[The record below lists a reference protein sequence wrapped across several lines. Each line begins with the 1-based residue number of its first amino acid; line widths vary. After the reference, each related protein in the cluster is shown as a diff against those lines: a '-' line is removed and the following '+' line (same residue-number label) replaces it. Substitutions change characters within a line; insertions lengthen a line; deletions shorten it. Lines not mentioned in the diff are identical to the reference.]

1 MWQAYGTRLDFRH
14 ANGPGSRQS
23 KSGAR
28 HATLQKLRTYCA
40 APFGMFD
47 PDALRDGLPLFK
59 CYRTP
64 IAIAGDGAKHVGRA
78 SALASACAD
87 KGKAPVPIAVRL
99 QIIAPGAFHPERNRY
114 GSLLRAAQHGVLVFE
129 ESGGGGKGWLGFI
142 LPPDSVMPGK
152 IK

>member
-1 MWQAYGTRLDFRH
+1 MV
-14 ANGPGSRQS
+14 
-23 KSGAR
+23 
-28 HATLQKLRTYCA
+28 QKLRTYCA
-40 APFGMFD
+40 APFGVFD

-64 IAIAGDGAKHVGRA
+64 IAIAGDGAKHLGRA

-99 QIIAPGAFHPERNRY
+99 QIIALGAFHPERNGY

-129 ESGGGGKGWLGFI
+129 ESGGGGEGWLGVI

>member
-1 MWQAYGTRLDFRH
+1 V
-14 ANGPGSRQS
+14 SS
-23 KSGAR
+23 
-28 HATLQKLRTYCA
+28 
-40 APFGMFD
+40 D
-47 PDALRDGLPLFK
+47 PHP
-59 CYRTP
+59 
-64 IAIAGDGAKHVGRA
+64 IAGDGAKHIGRA

-99 QIIAPGAFHPERNRY
+99 QIIALGAFHPERNGY

-129 ESGGGGKGWLGFI
+129 ESGGGGEGWLGVI